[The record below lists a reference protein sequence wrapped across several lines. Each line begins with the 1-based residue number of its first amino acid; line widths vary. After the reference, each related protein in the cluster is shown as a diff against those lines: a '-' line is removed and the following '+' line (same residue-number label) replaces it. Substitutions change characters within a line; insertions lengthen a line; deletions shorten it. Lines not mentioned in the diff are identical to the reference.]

1 MAMVIVLEQKQ
12 EKLSTMLLA
21 QDLAVATQEDAQQEQ
36 VEAEVTVLVLVKRLD
51 GQEIPWLKAILFV
64 AYSGLQS
71 GVSDPLLGQLL
82 EPRVALI
89 AQESF
94 IQSFLEPILEPEP
107 RQWALDEVNMLN
119 LVKINRLVVILIYP
133 SFKLTIK
140 LIVGLSKQ
148 LPMELAVH

>member
-1 MAMVIVLEQKQ
+1 
-12 EKLSTMLLA
+12 
-21 QDLAVATQEDAQQEQ
+21 

-107 RQWALDEVNMLN
+107 R
-119 LVKINRLVVILIYP
+119 
-133 SFKLTIK
+133 
-140 LIVGLSKQ
+140 
-148 LPMELAVH
+148 